1 METMLVTP
9 FAIIYL
15 VMTGVHGF
23 GSFGSI
29 SMSSTL
35 LLIGA
40 GIVTALPL
48 FYFAK
53 GAQLIPLYMVGFLQ
67 YIAPTI
73 SLILGVF
80 VFGEHFTSTHM
91 IAFFCIWV
99 ALVVFSVAKTKF
111 LVQKQPKFIKIN
123 QQSIVMRSIFYAFFF
138 ILIL

>member
-80 VFGEHFTSTHM
+80 V
-91 IAFFCIWV
+91 
-99 ALVVFSVAKTKF
+99 
-111 LVQKQPKFIKIN
+111 
-123 QQSIVMRSIFYAFFF
+123 
-138 ILIL
+138 

>member
-15 VMTGVHGF
+15 VMTGAHGF

-29 SMSSTL
+29 SMLSTL

-53 GAQLIPLYMVGFLQ
+53 GAQLIPLLYGGIF
-67 YIAPTI
+67 TI
-73 SLILGVF
+73 YC
-80 VFGEHFTSTHM
+80 
-91 IAFFCIWV
+91 A
-99 ALVVFSVAKTKF
+99 
-111 LVQKQPKFIKIN
+111 N
-123 QQSIVMRSIFYAFFF
+123 N
-138 ILIL
+138 

>member
-9 FAIIYL
+9 VAIIYL

-40 GIVTALPL
+40 HCYSSTT

-53 GAQLIPLYMVGFLQ
+53 GAQLIPLYMVGF
-67 YIAPTI
+67 TI
-73 SLILGVF
+73 YC
-80 VFGEHFTSTHM
+80 T
-91 IAFFCIWV
+91 
-99 ALVVFSVAKTKF
+99 
-111 LVQKQPKFIKIN
+111 N
-123 QQSIVMRSIFYAFFF
+123 D
-138 ILIL
+138 